1 MQTKQANTPLFRRFR
16 MPLICAALFPAV
28 AAVTPAYGQE
38 PTSPVI
44 KINESA
50 AHAQITTTALK
61 GNISMLE
68 GSGGNIGVL
77 TGKDGKFMV
86 DGGIALS
93 KERIAEAL
101 AAISDA
107 PLKYLVNTHYHWD
120 HTDSN
125 VWLHARGATIVA
137 SPDTRKHL
145 SATTRVDD
153 WDFTFKPTPT
163 PGLPTVLVRK
173 PKTYHFDGQTITVI
187 PVPPA
192 HTDGDLYVTFKPAN
206 VVFLGD
212 LFWNGVY
219 PFIDNENGGSI
230 DGMIR
235 ANDAILA
242 VVDADTVI
250 APGHGPVGNRAQLV
264 EFRDMLVAIRDKVA
278 ALKKQGKSLSEVI
291 AAKPT
296 AAYDAKYGN
305 FVINPDFFTK
315 IVYEGLK

>member
-1 MQTKQANTPLFRRFR
+1 MQTTQAKTRCFRSIR
-16 MPLICAALFPAV
+16 MCLNSVALLSAIATATSV
-28 AAVTPAYGQE
+28 YGQE
-38 PTSPVI
+38 RTSPVA
-44 KINESA
+44 KINEA
-50 AHAQITTTALK
+50 AAKAQITTTALK
-61 GNISMLE
+61 DHISMLE

-77 TGKDGKFMV
+77 TGGDGKFMI

-93 KERIAEAL
+93 KAQITAAL

-125 VWLHARGATIVA
+125 VWLHQQGATVVA
-137 SPDTRKHL
+137 SPNTRKHL

-153 WDFTFKPTPT
+153 WDFTFQPTPK
-163 PGLPTVLVRK
+163 PGLPSVLVREQ
-173 PKTYHFDGQTITVI
+173 KTYHFDGQTITIV
-187 PVPPA
+187 PVKPA
-192 HTDGDLYVTFKPAN
+192 HTDGDLYVTMKPAN

-230 DGMIR
+230 DGMIH
-235 ANDAILA
+235 AVDDILTKVSADA
-242 VVDADTVI
+242 VI
-250 APGHGPVGNRAQLV
+250 VPGHGPVGDRAQLV
-264 EFRDMLVAIRDKVA
+264 EFRNMLVAIRDKVA
-278 ALKKQGKSLSEVI
+278 ALKKQGKSLPEVI

-305 FVINPDFFTK
+305 FVIDPAFFTK
-315 IVYEGLK
+315 IVYDGLP